1 MAGNFGGYWDQ
12 QVLKHIAG
20 QTAWTNQTYF
30 MCLFTGNP
38 LTAASNINGECVTPT
53 VDGGYTRMA
62 IGTGAFWDTVGAPAT
77 ASASVANTASLTFP
91 AAATSWGTISYLVI
105 SNTSTV
111 NNGLVCAWCDV
122 TTPGTVSTGVTAIIG
137 TNSVTMSLK

>member
-1 MAGNFGGYWDQ
+1 MAGRFGSYWEIQ
-12 QVLKHIAG
+12 ALKHIMG

-30 MCLFTGNP
+30 MCLFTANP
-38 LTAASNINGECVTPT
+38 QTAAGSNILGECVTPT

-62 IGTGAFWDTVGAPAT
+62 IGTAAFWDTAAGSNPAT
-77 ASASVANTASLTFP
+77 SLNTAPLTFP

-111 NNGLVCAWCDV
+111 NNGLVCAFCDV

-137 TNSVTMSLK
+137 TNSVSMTLA